1 MYFQVYTDETKRLM
15 CNFRPDCFYSKP
27 VNGDRSPSTKL
38 LLRVRRRKK
47 KSVENM
53 KSDASSNTEETEY
66 EYDGHILGIID
77 EVYKFES
84 TSAS

>member
-1 MYFQVYTDETKRLM
+1 MYADETKRLI
-15 CNFRPDCFYSKP
+15 CNFRPDCFYSRP

-47 KSVENM
+47 KSVE
-53 KSDASSNTEETEY
+53 KVQSSDTDSSNTEATEY
-66 EYDGHILGIID
+66 EHEAHVLGIID

-84 TSAS
+84 TSAN